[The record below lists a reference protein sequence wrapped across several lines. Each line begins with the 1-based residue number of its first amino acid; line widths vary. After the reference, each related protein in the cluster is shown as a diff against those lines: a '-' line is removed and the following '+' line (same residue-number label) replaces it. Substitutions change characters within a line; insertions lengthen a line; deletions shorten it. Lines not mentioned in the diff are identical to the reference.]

1 MNRTAF
7 LNEILPTG
15 FGLHTTAAGA
25 DSLKVYRGTINNK
38 LKDVA
43 LIKRVA
49 REKVK
54 LTGAP
59 IKYFPI
65 DLNSAKTKAALAD
78 NALGD
83 QTNVE
88 LGPPIGMMATWTPM
102 EYQLDLSKW
111 GVMMPTGTDQQLF
124 IHVDELTEKLHRKPT
139 IGDIIETVNDT
150 MRYRVSDV
158 FYGNANLW
166 ENIFCMVTLTK
177 ATYDTFTSQLDKY
190 SDPNEASYSD
200 TYSALQN
207 VLNISSTGANTLM
220 PTSNDTILA
229 NKASTYAYM
238 EPAKRSIDTQVEA
251 MQDILN
257 TNSATSTT
265 STTTASST
273 VAKTTTSTTS
283 STTKSTGLDLMTMK
297 L

>member
-15 FGLHTTAAGA
+15 FGLNTHASGA
-25 DSLKVYRGTINNK
+25 DSLKVYRGASNNK
-38 LKDVA
+38 LKDIA

-65 DLNSAKTKAALAD
+65 DLSSSKTKAALSD

-83 QTNVE
+83 QTGVE
-88 LGPPIGMMATWTPM
+88 LGPPIGMMATWTPQ

-111 GVMMPTGTDQQLF
+111 GVMMPTGTDQQMF
-124 IHVDELTEKLHRKPT
+124 IHVDELTEKLHRKPL
-139 IGDIIETVNDT
+139 IGDIIESVNDT

-177 ATYDTFTSQLDKY
+177 TTNDSFTSQLDKY
-190 SDPNEASYSD
+190 TEPGDASYSS
-200 TYSALQN
+200 TYATLQN
-207 VLNISSTGANTLM
+207 VLNLSSDGVSTLM
-220 PTSNDTILA
+220 PTTNDTILT
-229 NKASTYAYM
+229 NRKSTYAYM
-238 EPAKRSIDTQVEA
+238 EPAKKSIDTETE
-251 MQDILN
+251 MIQDIIDN
-257 TNSATSTT
+257 KTQQSTKTT
-265 STTTASST
+265 S
-273 VAKTTTSTTS
+273 KT
-283 STTKSTGLDLMTMK
+283 STGLDLMTMK